1 MPSHNHNALTA
12 ATYAPWAA
20 IVLRRAFQ
28 AVAVAVVVGT
38 LCFAMMQMLPGD
50 MAMRI
55 AASRYGYDY
64 VGNAAASAVNAE
76 LGLDRPLWQ
85 ALAQWL
91 GQLLRLDLGT
101 SAVTGEPVWREITHQ
116 LGATLQLSAVALVM
130 AACIG
135 LPLGVWAGLH
145 AGGWVD
151 KLTLALAAILRAI
164 PPFLLALA
172 LMVVVAVRMGVLPV
186 AGHGN
191 DGSSLLLP
199 SLTLGLGLA
208 AGLARVARNA
218 MHDVATSPSY
228 EFARTKGLS
237 DWQALLRH
245 GLRQAAVPIV
255 AYLGVHAVFLVEGAV
270 VVESLFAWPG
280 IGHALVHAVFG
291 RDVPV
296 IQGVALCMGLM
307 FVLFNL
313 LIDAFCLM
321 LDPRQRMGGA
331 SSHA

>member
-1 MPSHNHNALTA
+1 M
-12 ATYAPWAA
+12 
-20 IVLRRAFQ
+20 LRRAFQ

-38 LCFAMMQMLPGD
+38 LCFAMMRMLPGD

-55 AASRYGYDY
+55 AASRYGYDF
-64 VGNAAASAVNAE
+64 VGNAAAAAVNAE
-76 LGLDRPLWQ
+76 LGLDRPVWQ
-85 ALAQWL
+85 ALVQWL
-91 GQLLRLDLGT
+91 GQLLQLDLGT
-101 SAVTGEPVWREITHQ
+101 SAVTGEPVWHEITHQ
-116 LGATLQLSAVALVM
+116 LGATLQLSSVALLIAVGL
-130 AACIG
+130 G

-145 AGGWVD
+145 TGGWVD
-151 KLTLALAAILRAI
+151 RLTLLMAAIFRAM
-164 PPFLLALA
+164 PPFLLALV
-172 LMVVVAVRMGVLPV
+172 LMVVVAVHMGVLPV
-186 AGHGN
+186 AG
-191 DGSSLLLP
+191 DGHDGASLLLP

-218 MHDVATSPSY
+218 MHDAATSPAY

-245 GLRQAAVPIV
+245 GLRQAAVPVV

-270 VVESLFAWPG
+270 VVETLFAWPG

-296 IQGVALCMGLM
+296 IQGVALCMELM

-313 LIDAFCLM
+313 LIDAICLM
-321 LDPRQRMGGA
+321 LDPRQRMGA
-331 SSHA
+331 ARHA